1 MTYSITITDKK
12 EAITIA
18 DGMITMTGSEP
29 PRRERGQNLPA
40 PLGGPHTRVHVHGTQ
55 GVHYAKDGP
64 VTFAMGE
71 TVTLS
76 WGVIGKHGIY
86 DNRQITLTAV
96 GDVVRVTYRA
106 LFTVDVVADEP
117 VTYTVYRYRDE
128 WRFRKE
134 R

>member
-18 DGMITMTGSEP
+18 DGMITMMGSE
-29 PRRERGQNLPA
+29 
-40 PLGGPHTRVHVHGTQ
+40 PHTRVHIHGTQ
-55 GVHYAKDGP
+55 GVHHAKDGP

-86 DNRQITLTAV
+86 DNRQITLTGV

-106 LFTVDVVADEP
+106 LFTVDLVADEP